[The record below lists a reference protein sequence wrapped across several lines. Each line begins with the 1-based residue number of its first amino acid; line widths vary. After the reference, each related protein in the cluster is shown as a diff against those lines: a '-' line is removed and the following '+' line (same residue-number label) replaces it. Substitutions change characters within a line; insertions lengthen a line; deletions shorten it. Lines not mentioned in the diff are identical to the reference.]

1 MLYCRHNK
9 KGADTLKKILVLDTE
24 TAGGFAAPLAYDVG
38 GVVMDNTGFIHHRFH
53 YAVLDIIGNPHI
65 MDTAYYAEK
74 MPIYW
79 VNVQEHETSV
89 IPFGEVLRKLT
100 AIIDLYEIDTI
111 AAYNFNF
118 DNRALAATCEYLY
131 ENRKWLNREVA
142 FACIW
147 AGACDSI
154 MNTQKYSRWAKKNGF
169 ISEKGNPQTSAEVC
183 FRYITGDTAFIEDHT
198 GKNDAEIE
206 AHILA
211 NILRRKKKTDFTP
224 CASPWRKVAKTYKEV
239 FGG

>member
-1 MLYCRHNK
+1 
-9 KGADTLKKILVLDTE
+9 LKKILVFDTE
-24 TAGGFAAPLAYDVG
+24 TAGGFSAPLVYDVG
-38 GVVMDNTGFIHHRFH
+38 GVVMDSTGFIHHRFH
-53 YAVLDIIGNPHI
+53 YAVLDIIGNPHL

-74 MPIYW
+74 MPLYW
-79 VNVQEHETSV
+79 MNVQEHGITV
-89 IPFGEVLRKLT
+89 MTFADVLRKLT
-100 AIIDLYEIDTI
+100 AIIDLYDIDTI

-118 DNRALAATCEYLY
+118 DHKALTATCQYLY
-131 ENRKWLNREVA
+131 ENGNWLNRKVD
-142 FACIW
+142 FICIW

-154 MNTQKYSRWAKKNGF
+154 MNTQKYARWAHKNGF

-183 FRYITGDTAFIEDHT
+183 FRYITGDKDFQEEHMGGGDS
-198 GKNDAEIE
+198 EIE

-224 CASPWRKVAKTYKEV
+224 CASPWRKVAKVYKEV